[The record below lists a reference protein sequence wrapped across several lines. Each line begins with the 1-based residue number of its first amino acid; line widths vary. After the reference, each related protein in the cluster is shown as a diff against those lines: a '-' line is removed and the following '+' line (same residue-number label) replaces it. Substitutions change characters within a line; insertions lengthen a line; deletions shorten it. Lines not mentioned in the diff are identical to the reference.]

1 MKQPLVKIL
10 DNSIKIIKR
19 ENIREKPSYTYLI
32 PELLSMTGMTI
43 KQRNDKNAMKA
54 LAPYTK
60 LTPKAR
66 FIESQKIIHQIQS
79 ADRINQAPEN
89 KEDFSMIKIKEPT
102 VVRGFQLNP
111 VYVTL
116 KDTEKVEGE

>member
-1 MKQPLVKIL
+1 
-10 DNSIKIIKR
+10 
-19 ENIREKPSYTYLI
+19 
-32 PELLSMTGMTI
+32 MTGMTI

-66 FIESQKIIHQIQS
+66 ILESQKIIHQIQAS
-79 ADRINQAPEN
+79 DKIDQARNP
-89 KEDFSMIKIKEPT
+89 KEDFTMIKIREPT

-116 KDTEKVEGE
+116 KET